1 MRKTKT
7 ASDLQC
13 FYNGFLTPLF
23 GLELKY
29 TYAAK
34 VTKIT
39 VSQKFM
45 VLRHIQTA
53 LKSIS

>member
-13 FYNGFLTPLF
+13 FYKGFLTPLF